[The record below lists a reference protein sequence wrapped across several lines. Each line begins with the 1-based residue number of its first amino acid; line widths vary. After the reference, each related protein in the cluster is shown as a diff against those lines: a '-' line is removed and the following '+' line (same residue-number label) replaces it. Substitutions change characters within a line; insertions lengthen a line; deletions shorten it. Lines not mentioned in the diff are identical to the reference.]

1 MPGRISG
8 LKNIDVD
15 TSIYAS
21 GDALGTVQSV
31 TIPLGGVIESI
42 VVNDRAKASVNLD
55 VVFFK
60 AAIAET
66 AENGAFDPTDAEL
79 TTSLGSVLVSTW
91 KAFANSSQGVAAN
104 IGLVYETLG
113 GTIYFQCVT
122 RGAPTYVATT
132 DVEVILG
139 IVY

>member
-60 AAIAET
+60 TTIAET
-66 AENGAFDPTDAEL
+66 AENGAFDPSDAEL